1 MKTLTEE
8 LSGEARKTAR
18 LAMKNY
24 YFAFVCLL
32 AALVTNG
39 LAVVF
44 VATDFGSQPLR
55 ATLTAL
61 PGLLILVNQ
70 VFRFDSRSRWWWAKH
85 HKMEAL
91 QRALRDQGKDPAS
104 VSETLSQVQLE
115 SEKDYPTFDIGLL
128 RGAGRS

>member
-1 MKTLTEE
+1 MNTLEKE
-8 LSGEARKTAR
+8 LSGEAKKTAK
-18 LAMKNY
+18 LAVKNY

-70 VFRFDSRSRWWWAKH
+70 VFKFDVRSRWWWLKH
-85 HKMEAL
+85 HKVEAL
-91 QRALRDQGKDPAS
+91 QRGLRDQGKDAAS
-104 VSETLSQVQLE
+104 ISAALSQVQLE
-115 SEKDYPTFDIGLL
+115 SEGDYPTFDIGLL
-128 RGAGRS
+128 RGAGKS